1 LKQEELKNKN
11 KRWGNPT
18 FFVLINKICIFA
30 LRIKTIL
37 KRKNMIDYGMVSK
50 ALLHLVN
57 DGYGDLVEEKR
68 KNEVT
73 ENLKRNFP
81 DMDRDTLNEVLN
93 CVIF

>member
-1 LKQEELKNKN
+1 M
-11 KRWGNPT
+11 
-18 FFVLINKICIFA
+18 V
-30 LRIKTIL
+30 
-37 KRKNMIDYGMVSK
+37 DYGMVSK

-57 DGYGDLVEEKR
+57 DGFGDLVEEKR
-68 KNEVT
+68 KKEVT